1 MAVIIGSSTAVTL
14 EFPNGTV
21 TDYEGIISV
30 DWSFGTNLQRLYT
43 LGAGSSDCGPNEFG
57 TIRSSDV
64 TVNFSLYGGV
74 SPQMEICPP
83 SDQCVDSPAQVIVT
97 IVPGICGSLSALGLT
112 AQAVYI
118 NSYGY
123 SKDRTGYGTETWAG
137 TAYVAG
143 TQDIPNKKFVEPEP
157 TINVLGVSEG
167 TIEAETDNYTLLQEI
182 TGTEFRDITD
192 VVETPR
198 GSVAAAALG
207 VGDYTLTHNGT
218 FRRIGGSLFGIG
230 DNGDGVLA
238 RANVTLTIQPLYFEE

>member
-1 MAVIIGSSTAVTL
+1 LAIVIGSSTAVTL
-14 EFPNGTV
+14 EFPTGTV
-21 TDYEGIISV
+21 VDYQGVISV

-43 LGAGSSDCGPNEFG
+43 LGAGSSDCGPNQFG
-57 TIRSSDV
+57 SIRSSDV

-83 SDQCVDSPAQVIVT
+83 SDQCIDSPAQVIVT
-97 IVPGICGSLSALGLT
+97 IVPGVCGSYDVDGLT

-123 SKDRTGYGTETWAG
+123 SKDRTAQGTETWAG
-137 TAYVAG
+137 TAYVQG
-143 TQDIPNKKFVEPEP
+143 EQDLANKKYIEPEP

-167 TIEAETDNYTLLQEI
+167 TLEGETDNLTLLQEV
-182 TGTEFRDITD
+182 TGTEIRDLDD

-198 GSVAAAALG
+198 GSVAAAALS
-207 VGDYTLTHNGT
+207 VGEYTLTQNAT

-238 RANVTLTIQPLYFEE
+238 RANVTLTVQPLYFEE